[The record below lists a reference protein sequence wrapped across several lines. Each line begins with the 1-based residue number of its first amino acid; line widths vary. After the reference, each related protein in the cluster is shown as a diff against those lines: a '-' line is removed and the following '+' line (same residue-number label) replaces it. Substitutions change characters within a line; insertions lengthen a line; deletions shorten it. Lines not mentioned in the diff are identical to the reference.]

1 MWTRLQLAAC
11 SCACARPDRLR
22 RRGAC
27 RCQTPKAAAPLQ
39 LVAED
44 LLLLDTQSLA
54 QGPVISGSLQ
64 PELRADLRA
73 EVAGVVLEV
82 LKDNGDAVAKGDLL
96 IRLDPTAIRDKLLS
110 AQEADRAAVGGDG
123 SVRAPARSACSRWRA
138 GDLVA
143 TEALENAE
151 AKRNQAQADL
161 ASARARVV
169 EARQQ
174 TGENRGARPLSHG
187 VVGARAVSAGDTA
200 QVGKELLTVLDV
212 ATMRFR
218 GQHRCRSGRSR
229 ASPVRR
235 WAFAST
241 AIQTAV
247 SMVEVQRVNPVADAA
262 TRQVQVL
269 VSLPKTDVTWVAG
282 LYAEG
287 RIDVASRLALL
298 VPESA
303 VVNEGDTHS
312 VWLVQDGV
320 LHKIN
325 IQLGERDER
334 LGRHEV
340 LSGLSVGAQ
349 ILRHPVGAVKEGVAI
364 RMASDIAASTTP
376 AVQTGN

>member
-1 MWTRLQLAAC
+1 MWTRPKSLLAVALALALTAC
-11 SCACARPDRLR
+11 GGEAPSDAK
-22 RRGAC
+22 
-27 RCQTPKAAAPLQ
+27 PKAASPLQ

-44 LLLLDTQSLA
+44 VLVLDTQSLA

-110 AQEADRAAVGGDG
+110 AQEAERAA
-123 SVRAPARSACSRWRA
+123 SVAMDQSERQLKRMQSMA
-138 GDLVA
+138 GQGLVA

-174 TGENRGARPLSHG
+174 MEKTEVRAPFAG

-212 ATMRFR
+212 ATMRFE
-218 GQHRCRSGRSR
+218 GNIAADQVGRVQPG
-229 ASPVRR
+229 A
-235 WAFAST
+235 
-241 AIQTAV
+241 AV
-247 SMVEVQRVNPVADAA
+247 SFRVNGYPDRRFEGQVQRVNPVADAA

-269 VSLPKTDVTWVAG
+269 VSLPNTDVTWVAG

-287 RIDVASRLALL
+287 RIDVASRPALL

-303 VVNEGDTHS
+303 LISEGDTHS
-312 VWLVQDGV
+312 VWQVQEGV
-320 LHKIN
+320 LHKIPV
-325 IQLGERDER
+325 QLGERDER
-334 LGRHEV
+334 LGRYEV

-349 ILRHPVGAVKEGVAI
+349 VLRHPVGALKDGVAI
-364 RMASDIAASTTP
+364 QMSSEIAASTP
-376 AVQTGN
+376 SAVQTGN